1 MDYIPEDDIMMTQ
14 AESTYN
20 KYMWFQSIAGDTP
33 RGKKAGSD
41 KTDLG
46 QERRCIYHFALV
58 HYSRTS

>member
-1 MDYIPEDDIMMTQ
+1 MMTQ